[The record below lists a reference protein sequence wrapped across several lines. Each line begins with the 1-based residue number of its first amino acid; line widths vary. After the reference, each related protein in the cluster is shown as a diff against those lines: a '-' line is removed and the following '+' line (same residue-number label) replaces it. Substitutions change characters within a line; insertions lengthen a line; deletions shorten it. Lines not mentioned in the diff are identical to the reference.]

1 MSECVVRMERVPKN
15 CDDGCWGS
23 LSGECPWCDSIDG
36 YEMVGNRPPN
46 CPIIAVLPEGHGRL
60 VDADALVNQ
69 WATVPD
75 KLSAGAGE
83 NKWVADMVMGI
94 QGHFL
99 EGIIKSLEEA
109 PTIVP
114 AERSET

>member
-36 YEMVGNRPPN
+36 NKMVGNRPPN

-60 VDADALVNQ
+60 IDADALKEKAVHYSE
-69 WATVPD
+69 T
-75 KLSAGAGE
+75 E
-83 NKWVADMVMGI
+83 Y
-94 QGHFL
+94 HFDHDAV
-99 EGIIKSLEEA
+99 EMDDIDDA

-114 AERSET
+114 AEDGKHE

>member
-36 YEMVGNRPPN
+36 YKMVGNRPPN

-60 VDADALVNQ
+60 VDEQELFARCRPVKNFDNLDSLVI
-69 WATVPD
+69 V
-75 KLSAGAGE
+75 KGA
-83 NKWVADMVMGI
+83 VI
-94 QGHFL
+94 Q
-99 EGIIKSLEEA
+99 SQ
-109 PTIVP
+109 TIVP

>member
-1 MSECVVRMERVPKN
+1 MSECVVRMEKVPKN

-36 YEMVGNRPPN
+36 YKMVGNRPPN

-60 VDADALVNQ
+60 VDINDV
-69 WATVPD
+69 
-75 KLSAGAGE
+75 
-83 NKWVADMVMGI
+83 
-94 QGHFL
+94 
-99 EGIIKSLEEA
+99 EGMFEAAQIISDDDCNCGYVTDDLRLEEL

-114 AERSET
+114 ADTAGRSE

>member
-36 YEMVGNRPPN
+36 YKMVGNRPPN
-46 CPIIAVLPEGHGRL
+46 CPIIAVLPKGHGRL
-60 VDADALVNQ
+60 KDISPLDVMVFRDKDCSFCAGALSVLERIDAL
-69 WATVPD
+69 
-75 KLSAGAGE
+75 
-83 NKWVADMVMGI
+83 
-94 QGHFL
+94 
-99 EGIIKSLEEA
+99 

-114 AERSET
+114 ADTAGRSET

>member
-36 YEMVGNRPPN
+36 HEMVGNRPLN

-60 VDADALVNQ
+60 VDADALHKIAWPVKDH
-69 WATVPD
+69 T
-75 KLSAGAGE
+75 GR
-83 NKWVADMVMGI
+83 I
-94 QGHFL
+94 
-99 EGIIKSLEEA
+99 EECVQMRDLYKA

-114 AERSET
+114 VERSET

>member
-36 YEMVGNRPPN
+36 YKMVGNRPPN

-60 VDADALVNQ
+60 VDSEEDVSNYI
-69 WATVPD
+69 TVWD
-75 KLSAGAGE
+75 CNCSEFGRQT
-83 NKWVADMVMGI
+83 VMAVEDL
-94 QGHFL
+94 HYL
-99 EGIIKSLEEA
+99 

-114 AERSET
+114 TDTAERSET

>member
-36 YEMVGNRPPN
+36 YKMVGNRPPN

-60 VDADALVNQ
+60 VDADALKPSYVVTSTTTN
-69 WATVPD
+69 
-75 KLSAGAGE
+75 
-83 NKWVADMVMGI
+83 
-94 QGHFL
+94 
-99 EGIIKSLEEA
+99 IIHVYVSMEDIKYA

-114 AERSET
+114 ATAERSET